1 MKLQLSELEQGVKI
15 LVFNE
20 NAHQMKTSIRKVGL
34 SRWPSGPTMQ
44 DIQEMQV
51 QPLGWED
58 PLEEGMASHST
69 IPSWRIP
76 WIGDFGRL

>member
-44 DIQEMQV
+44 GIQEKQV
-51 QPLGWED
+51 
-58 PLEEGMASHST
+58 
-69 IPSWRIP
+69 
-76 WIGDFGRL
+76 